1 METVRLNTDILVI
14 GGGTA
19 GCWAAIT
26 IAEQSGLDVLICEK
40 AGIKRSGCLAAGVN
54 ALNAY
59 ITEGKTPQDYAD
71 YCEKDAAGIVRGDL
85 LLTMSERL
93 NSVTEKLE
101 RLGLVDFFD
110 AIYISSDCGIAK
122 PEAAFMQK
130 LMEEQHLAADDCVM
144 VGNDW
149 RSDMAVAAK
158 CGVDG
163 IFLNT
168 GRYREAEIR
177 AGLPKG
183 RFHVIQSGDIAEL
196 IS

>member
-1 METVRLNTDILVI
+1 MAMIANTFRCLSTRRFRMYPRVK
-14 GGGTA
+14 
-19 GCWAAIT
+19 
-26 IAEQSGLDVLICEK
+26 DVLTAIR
-40 AGIKRSGCLAAGVN
+40 AQGRSIYLLSN
-54 ALNAY
+54 A
-59 ITEGKTPQDYAD
+59 QR
-71 YCEKDAAGIVRGDL
+71 CF
-85 LLTMSERL
+85 TMPE
-93 NSVTEKLE
+93 LE